1 ILDMTFTNRIDNF
14 TLSLITV
21 VILICLSTIFFTWW
35 SNTQIFGFNLWL
47 TILLLSIIGI
57 IIWTIKDTYYILT
70 EKELKFKS
78 GFLKGSIKTESIKEL
93 EVNKTMWVGIKPA
106 TAKRGVIVKYNQFD
120 QIYISPRDNE
130 EFVKELLKIKPEIK
144 INRY

>member
-1 ILDMTFTNRIDNF
+1 MTFTNRIDNF

-57 IIWTIKDTYYILT
+57 IIWTIKDTFYILT

-78 GFLKGSIKTESIKEL
+78 GFLSGSMKTESIKEL

>member
-1 ILDMTFTNRIDNF
+1 MTFKNRIDGF
-14 TLSLITV
+14 TISIASA
-21 VILICLSTIFFTWW
+21 VILICLLTIIFAWW
-35 SNTQIFGFNLWL
+35 GNAQTFGFNLWL

-57 IIWTIKDTYYILT
+57 IIWTINDTFYILT

-78 GFLKGSIKTESIKEL
+78 GFLSGSIKTESIKEL

>member
-1 ILDMTFTNRIDNF
+1 MTFTNRIDNF

-57 IIWTIKDTYYILT
+57 IIWTIKDTFYILT

-78 GFLKGSIKTESIKEL
+78 GFLSGSIKTESIKEL

-106 TAKRGVIVKYNQFD
+106 TAKRGIIVKYNQFD

>member
-1 ILDMTFTNRIDNF
+1 MTFTNRIDNF

-57 IIWTIKDTYYILT
+57 IIWTIKDTFYILT

>member
-1 ILDMTFTNRIDNF
+1 MTFKNRIDGF
-14 TLSLITV
+14 TISIASA
-21 VILICLSTIFFTWW
+21 VILICLLTIIFAWW

-57 IIWTIKDTYYILT
+57 IIWTIKDTFYILT

-78 GFLKGSIKTESIKEL
+78 GFLSGSIKTESIKEL

-120 QIYISPRDNE
+120 QIYISPKDNE
-130 EFVKELLKIKPEIK
+130 EFVKELLKIKSEIK
-144 INRY
+144 VNRY

>member
-1 ILDMTFTNRIDNF
+1 MTFTNRIDNF

-21 VILICLSTIFFTWW
+21 IILICLSTIFFTWW

-57 IIWTIKDTYYILT
+57 IIWTIKDTFYILT

-78 GFLKGSIKTESIKEL
+78 GFLSGSIKTESIKEL

>member
-1 ILDMTFTNRIDNF
+1 MTFTNRIDNF

-57 IIWTIKDTYYILT
+57 IIWTIKDTFYILT

-78 GFLKGSIKTESIKEL
+78 GFLSGSIKTESIKEL

>member
-1 ILDMTFTNRIDNF
+1 MTFTNRIDNF

-57 IIWTIKDTYYILT
+57 IIWTIKDTFYILT

-78 GFLKGSIKTESIKEL
+78 GFLNGSIKTESIKEL

>member
-1 ILDMTFTNRIDNF
+1 MTFTNRIDNF
-14 TLSLITV
+14 TISLITV
-21 VILICLSTIFFTWW
+21 VILICLSAIFFTWW
-35 SNTQIFGFNLWL
+35 GNAQNFGFNLWL

-57 IIWTIKDTYYILT
+57 IIWTIKDTFYILT

-78 GFLKGSIKTESIKEL
+78 GFLNGSIKTESIKEL

-106 TAKRGVIVKYNQFD
+106 TAKRGIIVKYNQFD

-130 EFVKELLKIKPEIK
+130 EFVKELLKIKPEVK
-144 INRY
+144 INRC

>member
-1 ILDMTFTNRIDNF
+1 MTFTNRIDNF

-78 GFLKGSIKTESIKEL
+78 GFLNGSIKTESIKEL

>member
-1 ILDMTFTNRIDNF
+1 MTFTNRIDNF

-57 IIWTIKDTYYILT
+57 IIWTIKDTFYILT

-78 GFLKGSIKTESIKEL
+78 GFLSGSIKTESIKEL

-106 TAKRGVIVKYNQFD
+106 TAQRGIIVKYNKFD
-120 QIYISPRDNE
+120 QVYISPKDNE
-130 EFVKELLKIKPEIK
+130 EFVKELLKIKSEIK
-144 INRY
+144 VNRY

>member
-1 ILDMTFTNRIDNF
+1 MTFKNRIDYC
-14 TLSLITV
+14 TISLTIV
-21 VILICLSTIFFTWW
+21 VIIVCLSTIIFAWW

-106 TAKRGVIVKYNQFD
+106 TAQRGIIVKYNKFD
-120 QIYISPRDNE
+120 QVYISPKDNE

-144 INRY
+144 VNRY

>member
-1 ILDMTFTNRIDNF
+1 MTFTNRIDNF

-78 GFLKGSIKTESIKEL
+78 GFLSGSIKTESIKEL

>member
-1 ILDMTFTNRIDNF
+1 MTFTNRIDNF

>member
-1 ILDMTFTNRIDNF
+1 MTFTNRIDNF

-57 IIWTIKDTYYILT
+57 IIWTIKDTFYILT
-70 EKELKFKS
+70 EIELKFKS
-78 GFLKGSIKTESIKEL
+78 GFLSGSIKTESIKEL

>member
-1 ILDMTFTNRIDNF
+1 MTFTNRIDNF

-57 IIWTIKDTYYILT
+57 IIWTIKDTFYILT

-78 GFLKGSIKTESIKEL
+78 GFLSGSIKTESIKEL

-106 TAKRGVIVKYNQFD
+106 TARKGIIVKFNQFD